1 MLLSWVVIVS
11 KQKPLSCNKMSLFFC
26 SNTFPVV
33 ENDIQRVMIAT
44 SQFPFET
51 YLGLP
56 PLIGRG
62 KRMAFAEIK
71 SSVH

>member
-1 MLLSWVVIVS
+1 MVS
-11 KQKPLSCNKMSLFFC
+11 KQKPLSCNKMSLFC
-26 SNTFPVV
+26 SSNTFPVV
-33 ENDIQRVMIAT
+33 EKDIRRVMIAT
-44 SQFPFET
+44 SLFPFET

-62 KRMAFAEIK
+62 KRMAFEEIK